1 MEAGFFITFEGGEG
15 SGKSTQIKLLEK
27 WFERK
32 GINTL
37 ITREPGGSVGGEE
50 IRSLLLRGG
59 TDRWDQ
65 LTEILLFSA
74 ARRDHLT
81 KKIWPA
87 LNEGK
92 VVISDRFADSTYAYQ
107 GFGYGKDQNMIQIV
121 DQLYTMIAGT
131 FKPNLTIVLDID
143 PQIGLRRSINRAG
156 NDEQRFEEMDL
167 QFHRNLREA
176 YLSLALREKDRCVV
190 IDGNQTPDKV
200 HTDILKI
207 LEERFKC

>member
-1 MEAGFFITFEGGEG
+1 MKTGFFITFEGGEG
-15 SGKSTQIKLLEK
+15 SGKSTQIRLLEK

-32 GINTL
+32 GISTL
-37 ITREPGGSVGGEE
+37 LTREPGGSVGGEE

-59 TDRWDQ
+59 ADRWDQ

-74 ARRDHLT
+74 ARRDHLI

-87 LNEGK
+87 LKEGK

-107 GFGYGKDQNMIQIV
+107 GFGYGKDQNIIQIV
-121 DQLYTMIAGT
+121 DQLYTMIAGR

-143 PQIGLRRSINRAG
+143 PQIGLKRSINRVG

-167 QFHRNLREA
+167 KFHRNLREA
-176 YLSLALREKDRCVV
+176 YLNLALREKDRCVV
-190 IDGNQTPDKV
+190 IDGNQSPDKV
-200 HTDILKI
+200 HEDILKI